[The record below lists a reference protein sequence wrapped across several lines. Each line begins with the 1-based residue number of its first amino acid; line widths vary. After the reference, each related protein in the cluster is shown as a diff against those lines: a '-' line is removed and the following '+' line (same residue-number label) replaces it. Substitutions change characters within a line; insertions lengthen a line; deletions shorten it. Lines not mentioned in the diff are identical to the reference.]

1 MYHKIKIWKNE
12 NLKRILWNWNTERY
26 SPKPWLKQF
35 IALNISYFLVAK
47 NAFYLLDLMWLEGKI
62 HLFPISSPYLFK
74 SCDQELHSRVDYEN
88 VWTILSLTELLSIST
103 ISSFCEN
110 FILWNFKETLK
121 DPGFTSVSSDILIK
135 TLWNISLDQPKEADA
150 SPLLL
155 VPAQFQL

>member
-1 MYHKIKIWKNE
+1 M
-12 NLKRILWNWNTERY
+12 
-26 SPKPWLKQF
+26 
-35 IALNISYFLVAK
+35 AK

-135 TLWNISLDQPKEADA
+135 LLSNKCLNVLSESTVIDA
-150 SPLLL
+150 IRETVQEYPARFIKVVFGNRAYIHPL
-155 VPAQFQL
+155 FTF